1 VVKEDRNG
9 VFLDCGELW
18 LRLRLRYAELGE
30 RKLVDP
36 VADGR
41 VRGIRN
47 ESFDDDDDDDDA
59 ADEMES
65 VGVSGVVV

>member
-36 VADGR
+36 VVDGR
-41 VRGIRN
+41 VRGIRS
-47 ESFDDDDDDDDA
+47 ESFDDDDDD
-59 ADEMES
+59 ADERES
-65 VGVSGVVV
+65 VGVSGVVVWRL